1 MARHTIQIPINKS
14 STKSLTTYPYY
25 WTYFK
30 YKAARDSS
38 YFDVISA
45 TQFTLAPINP
55 VGDKLFCASL
65 MYSSDEMY
73 NVVTYDPYG
82 RAVSRFGI
90 GWDPEELPQNKNY
103 VSAKI
108 YFYSIKG
115 TTRAIYYTK
124 YEFFEGGA
132 LPKLDAEGVS
142 IGGIPAGWGSID
154 ISPTFLSDNKHNSLI
169 IRTVEGISGGQYDSD
184 ANFIYYEYTGDYW
197 ELYSHRDLTYAPY
210 IELVYDDLPPE
221 QPTGLAPSAETLNPR
236 AVIRFSWKHNSPEG
250 AVQKAFELQWSSD
263 GGSTWNTVTQT
274 STNEYYDM
282 PAATLPTSGTITW
295 RVRTTDINDEVSEY
309 NTTAFTAG
317 VVPQKAPL
325 AVAPIG
331 TYKDKATVIR
341 FEWVFLGGATGETQ
355 SKFDLDY
362 SINNGSTWTTITQTT
377 ANKYYDLAANTL
389 DIGSVV
395 WRVRTYNEYDEVSPY
410 STEKYFAVIGT
421 PGAPSI
427 GTISNNS
434 RPLISWASSDQVLI
448 DFEIT
453 QSDEVIYSTG
463 IIASIE
469 KSHQVTEYLEDGTY
483 TVRIRIAN
491 AFEMWSSWAE
501 KSFTL
506 NPTRPTKPVVS
517 IEAESY
523 ALLLSV
529 GNLSTINLI
538 LRDGVVIGEVSQGL
552 FRDYTAGNGTSYS
565 YVARVIDADGNHSDS
580 DPVAG
585 ILTFKG
591 NTIATA
597 SSPGEY
603 LVIKNGFSSPIEK
616 VESMDSVIAL
626 TPFDGRELPVAE
638 YSGHRTRSKTVAAFV
653 SKEELSTMKAL
664 IRQFK
669 PLIFR
674 DNNGDVMVGAVAG
687 LQSRQNYFG
696 YEVSFIINEIEV

>member
-1 MARHTIQIPINKS
+1 VARHTIQVAITKS
-14 STKSLTTYPYY
+14 SCSPTNYEIGDRT
-25 WTYFK
+25 
-30 YKAARDSS
+30 R
-38 YFDVISA
+38 
-45 TQFTLAPINP
+45 FTPNP
-55 VGDKLFCASL
+55 VGDLLYMQRIEIYGVKYYRLMALGWELPLEVENKKIAFTDLYLYSTKVFDHPVGYEIVSSFSEGGSL
-65 MYSSDEMY
+65 GPIEAFDGAISDGFTTGW
-73 NVVTYDPYG
+73 NVVNIPGADTTN
-82 RAVSRFGI
+82 VLFGQI
-90 GWDPEELPQNKNY
+90 D
-103 VSAKI
+103 
-108 YFYSIKG
+108 
-115 TTRAIYYTK
+115 YT
-124 YEFFEGGA
+124 A
-132 LPKLDAEGVS
+132 
-142 IGGIPAGWGSID
+142 
-154 ISPTFLSDNKHNSLI
+154 SPTLEVSEVH
-169 IRTVEGISGGQYDSD
+169 
-184 ANFIYYEYTGDYW
+184 
-197 ELYSHRDLTYAPY
+197 SHRNDTYQPY
-210 IELVYDDLPPE
+210 VIITYDDLPPE
-221 QPTGLAPSAETLNPR
+221 QPTGLTPSAGTLNPR

-250 AVQKAFELQWSSD
+250 AAQKAFELQWSSN
-263 GGSTWNTVTQT
+263 GGSSWTTVSQT

-282 PAATLPTSGTITW
+282 PANTLPASGTITW

-325 AVAPIG
+325 AIAPIG
-331 TYKDKATVIR
+331 TYKNKATVIR

-362 SINNGSTWTTITQTT
+362 STNNGSTWTTISQTT

-410 STEKYFAVIGT
+410 SAEKYFAVIGT

-434 RPLISWASSDQVLI
+434 RPLISWTSSDQVLI
-448 DFEIT
+448 DLEIT
-453 QSDEVIYSTG
+453 QGGEVIYSTG
-463 IIASIE
+463 ISASIE

-501 KSFTL
+501 KSFAL
-506 NPTRPTKPVVS
+506 NPTRPAKPTIS
-517 IEAESY
+517 IGVGSY
-523 ALLLSV
+523 SLLLSV
-529 GNLSTINLI
+529 GDLSDTNLI
-538 LRDGVVIGEVSQGL
+538 LRDGVTVGEVKQGL
-552 FRDYTAGNGTSYS
+552 FIDYTCGNGTSYS

-580 DPVAG
+580 DPVTG
-585 ILTFKG
+585 VLTFRG

-616 VESMDSVIAL
+616 VESMDSAIAL
-626 TPFDGRELPVAE
+626 IPFDGRELPVAE